1 MAENPFDSNRQ
12 PPTPL
17 KDLAQNPEQS
27 RSAASDEEEEKR
39 RRAGRG
45 SGGINPANP
54 THSFNIRPDV
64 GEGPAG
70 LEIYTTIKSAD
81 YRANPAPQRDVTDAN
96 GSRRKDHNEP
106 SREPSQ
112 DRATV
117 TGVDDSRPPPDE
129 FEADLAAAVAGAH
142 DPQRD
147 QSLRRASEE
156 STKRQEAERAARSG
170 EDLTGQVASS
180 EPNSLVADLRAAE
193 KAAKLERESEGHES
207 TLREQTEGGRN
218 TIQRGG
224 PGLF

>member
-1 MAENPFDSNRQ
+1 MAENPFDSNRP

-17 KDLAQNPEQS
+17 KDLAQNPEPS
-27 RSAASDEEEEKR
+27 RSAATDEEEEER

-45 SGGINPANP
+45 SGGINPANA

-70 LEIYTTIKSAD
+70 LETYTTIKSAD
-81 YRANPAPQRDVTDAN
+81 YRANPDPEVNVTDSHS
-96 GSRRKDHNEP
+96 GRREDRNEP
-106 SREPSQ
+106 PREPSQ
-112 DRATV
+112 DRERAT
-117 TGVDDSRPPPDE
+117 GDDASRSPPDE

-180 EPNSLVADLRAAE
+180 EPDSLGADLRAAE
-193 KAAKLERESEGHES
+193 KAARLERESEGHES
-207 TLREQTEGGRN
+207 TLREQTEGARN
-218 TIQRGG
+218 TIERGG